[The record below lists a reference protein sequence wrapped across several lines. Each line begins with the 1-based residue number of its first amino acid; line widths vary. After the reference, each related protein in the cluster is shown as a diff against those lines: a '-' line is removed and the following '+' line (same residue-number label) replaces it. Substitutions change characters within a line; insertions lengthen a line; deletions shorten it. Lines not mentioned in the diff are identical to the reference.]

1 MILEELRADTRDAG
15 RKLPRLGNAQRLFF
29 APIEPFLVDDTPE
42 RKHRGRISRAC
53 LTPIWE
59 WIARDL
65 MPQEAKTYVDQ
76 VNLLLAANGRKD
88 AAEVARAF
96 QDLAE
101 QRMREV
107 QATSKSDVKA
117 ARRVAAQIGT
127 PQALEDVR
135 EIGAILRVRDALGVI
150 ASRLPASI
158 SNLADEQLE
167 NVKTLLESPIGRHR
181 DVFLYALLLVMSRL
195 GSPWQL
201 IRLAIQAAGSDAAA
215 RIAETPFAVAVEI
228 VLADVARMIA
238 RLRDSVKAGRGAEVA
253 THLKDV
259 HDAVRGLRTELDFS
273 SDSGW
278 ARQLAAFRSE
288 VSKLLQAEIENLP
301 GQVRRVLRP
310 RPAKETGPNATL
322 DAGDVDEIEAQARAR
337 RGLPQLCGRTRV
349 QRGDPARPLRS
360 AELFRQRHAGP
371 DRPAAHLAAGRAQLP
386 PVAGRCRGEVLRQA
400 VRRGL
405 RQHAR
410 QGRRRGRERRAEGR
424 EGVRRPATS
433 PRPLHVAERK
443 RAIRETACAGSPL
456 CAGTS
461 GTGQGENG
469 YAATLIVPALLS
481 TITGECRYSIDGRR
495 AVFAFDEGAPFGGV
509 DAIGVG
515 ARGPY
520 IDAAGAVAVLAHE
533 VVLAQEAGNAPVLRR
548 RSLERLGDLR
558 ERGRL
563 RQVEGDDR
571 DDHGRLS
578 RGRCGLWPSI
588 VPLPVVRG
596 YRPLIS
602 LIAGDPA
609 A

>member
-1 MILEELRADTRDAG
+1 MAEAVPNEKLRQYLRELTPEARALLAAELERARLRGEDPPGADMILEELRADTRDTG

-101 QRMREV
+101 QRMREI

-150 ASRLPASI
+150 ASRLPPSI
-158 SNLADEQLE
+158 GNLADDQLD

-195 GSPWQL
+195 GATWQL

-215 RIAETPFAVAVEI
+215 RIAETPFSVAVEI
-228 VLADVARMIA
+228 VLADVGRMIGA
-238 RLRDSVKAGRGAEVA
+238 LRDSVKVGRAEVA

-278 ARQLAAFRSE
+278 ARQLAGFRSE

-322 DAGDVDEIEAQARAR
+322 DASDVDEIEAKLVLSAACRNY
-337 RGLPQLCGRTRV
+337 
-349 QRGDPARPLRS
+349 S
-360 AELFRQRHAGP
+360 AELAFSEATRRVHSDLQNYFDSGTQVLIDRLRTSPPAERSFRQSQV
-371 DRPAAHLAAGRAQLP
+371 DAAVRFCAALFGADFASTLAKAAQ
-386 PVAGRCRGEVLRQA
+386 VAGKGEQK
-400 VRRGL
+400 
-405 RQHAR
+405 
-410 QGRRRGRERRAEGR
+410 
-424 EGVRRPATS
+424 
-433 PRPLHVAERK
+433 VAK
-443 RAIRETACAGSPL
+443 A
-456 CAGTS
+456 
-461 GTGQGENG
+461 
-469 YAATLIVPALLS
+469 
-481 TITGECRYSIDGRR
+481 
-495 AVFAFDEGAPFGGV
+495 
-509 DAIGVG
+509 
-515 ARGPY
+515 
-520 IDAAGAVAVLAHE
+520 
-533 VVLAQEAGNAPVLRR
+533 
-548 RSLERLGDLR
+548 
-558 ERGRL
+558 
-563 RQVEGDDR
+563 
-571 DDHGRLS
+571 
-578 RGRCGLWPSI
+578 
-588 VPLPVVRG
+588 
-596 YRPLIS
+596 
-602 LIAGDPA
+602 
-609 A
+609 